1 MKLFL
6 SLFIFTLFACQSS
19 LDRQQLSDMI
29 RISNHSYSNAH
40 QIRSKHISLEL
51 QVDFHNEVLKGVV
64 RHEIEH
70 VDGSKYFILDTKD
83 LSILKVTKGKQNET
97 EIDYKL
103 EQNDSIF
110 GAPLI
115 VSVGK
120 NDKFINIYYK
130 TNIGSEALGWLDSNQ
145 TMTKAPF
152 LYTQGEAILT
162 RSWIPIQ
169 DVPSNKITYD
179 ATIEVP
185 KNLLALMSA
194 TNPQVKNTE
203 GKYHFKMQQPIP
215 SYLIALAVGD
225 ISFRKIS
232 SNTGVYAE
240 TPWVDSVKNELS
252 DLPKMLDY
260 GEKLCGKY
268 VWGRYD
274 VLVLPY
280 SFPFGGMENPTLTF
294 LNPTVIVGDKSLISV
309 IAHELAHSWSGN
321 LVTND
326 TWEDFWLNEGWTV
339 YLEHRIMESL
349 KGKEY
354 ADVLSTIEWHEYIV
368 EKAYYEKQNKHYL
381 LPLKPNLE
389 GKNPDDGMTSVPYGR
404 GAFFFKTMEEKVGRV
419 KFDSFIK
426 KYFEEYRFR
435 TITTDEFLTYLRN
448 EIKGI
453 DKLMNVD
460 EWVFGEKIPED
471 RFQPK
476 TKKMDTMENLA
487 RLVASSPTLA
497 QTIALE
503 KQKYSLDRDQFNT
516 QEWMHFLRRMPRTI
530 SLKKMAQLDE
540 WIHFN
545 TWNNSEIQTEW
556 FLLAIDVNY
565 KPAFPAM
572 EKFLGKVGR
581 RKFLEPI
588 YIRLAE
594 TEENKTYARKVFK
607 ESEKAYHSISRETI
621 EDILR

>member
-6 SLFIFTLFACQSS
+6 SLSIFILFACQSS
-19 LDRQQLSDMI
+19 LERQKLSDI
-29 RISNHSYSNAH
+29 IKVTNHSYSNVN
-40 QIRSKHISLEL
+40 QVRTKHISLEL

-70 VDGSKYFILDTKD
+70 VDGTNFFILDTKN
-83 LSILKVTKGKQNET
+83 LAILKVTKGKENET
-97 EIDYKL
+97 EVDYKL
-103 EQNDSIF
+103 EKNDSVL

-130 TNIGSEALGWLDSNQ
+130 TNPNSEALGWLDSNQ

-185 KNLLALMSA
+185 KDLLALMSA
-194 TNPQVKNTE
+194 TNPQSKNTD
-203 GKYHFKMQQPIP
+203 GKYHFNMLQPIP

-225 ISFRKIS
+225 ISFRKTS
-232 SNTGVYAE
+232 NNTGVYAE

-252 DLPKMLDY
+252 DLPMMLKY

-280 SFPFGGMENPTLTF
+280 SFPFGGMENPRLTF

-321 LVTND
+321 LVTNR

-339 YLEHRIMESL
+339 YLEHRIMENL

-381 LPLKPNLE
+381 LPLKPTLT
-389 GKNPDDGMTSVPYGR
+389 GLNPDDGMTSVPYGR
-404 GAFFFKTMEEKVGRV
+404 GAFFFKTIEEKIGRV
-419 KFDSFIK
+419 KMDAFIK
-426 KYFEEYRFR
+426 KYFEKYRFR
-435 TITTDEFLTYLRN
+435 TISTDEFLVYLRN

-453 DKLMNVD
+453 DKLMNID

-487 RLVASSPTLA
+487 LLVSDSKSLSQILFINKNQYTLERA
-497 QTIALE
+497 E
-503 KQKYSLDRDQFNT
+503 FDT
-516 QEWMHFLRRMPRTI
+516 QEWMQFLRKMPRSI
-530 SLKKMAQLDE
+530 SLKKMEQLNE
-540 WIHFN
+540 WVDFN
-545 TWNNSEIQTEW
+545 SWNNAEIQTEW

-594 TEENKTYARKVFK
+594 TKENKAYARKIFN
-607 ESEKAYHSISRETI
+607 ESKNAYHSVSIETI